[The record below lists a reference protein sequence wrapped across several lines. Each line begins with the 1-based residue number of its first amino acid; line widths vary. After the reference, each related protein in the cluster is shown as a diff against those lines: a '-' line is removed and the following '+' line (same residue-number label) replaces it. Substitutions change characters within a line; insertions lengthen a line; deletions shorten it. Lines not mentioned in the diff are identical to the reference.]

1 MRFSELLQ
9 NHLAILERLEPH
21 GHRLSFDRGLR
32 RQAEHQAR
40 GVFARPGREA
50 LDFVASGYRQRDA
63 VFEGHILCS
72 MQVRGATARSCAA
85 PHAGGGA

>member
-50 LDFVASGYRQRDA
+50 LEAREVLVEVAEGVVVHGFVDA
-63 VFEGHILCS
+63 
-72 MQVRGATARSCAA
+72 A
-85 PHAGGGA
+85 